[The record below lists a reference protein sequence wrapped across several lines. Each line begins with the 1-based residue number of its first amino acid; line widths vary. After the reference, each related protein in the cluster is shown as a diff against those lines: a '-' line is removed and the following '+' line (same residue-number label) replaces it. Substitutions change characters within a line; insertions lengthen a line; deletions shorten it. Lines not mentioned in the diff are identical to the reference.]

1 MYISMVKQ
9 RYELLDTLRG
19 FSLVNMIFYHFIWDL
34 IYIFSVIDN
43 VWPNLFYIWQ
53 QFICSSFI
61 FISGF
66 CWPLS
71 RNHLQRGLTIFA
83 CGILITLVT
92 YIFLPQNTIVFSI
105 LTFLGSAALFLL
117 ILPQRFLKIKP
128 LYGFILSLCLFI
140 LSKNITRGYLG
151 FSFCKISLPPEIYA
165 NHFTAYLGFP
175 HDSFSSADYFPLL
188 PWLFLFSSG
197 YYAYQYCYAKNI
209 LAKFSRKIFPPLN
222 FCGKH
227 SLFIYLIHQPLIY
240 FALSLSI
247 DF

>member
-1 MYISMVKQ
+1 MVKQ

-71 RNHLQRGLTIFA
+71 HNHLRRGLTIFA

-92 YIFLPQNTIVFSI
+92 YIFLPQNTIVFGI

-117 ILPQRFLKIKP
+117 ILPQQLLKIKP

-151 FSFCKISLPPEIYA
+151 FSFCKISQ
-165 NHFTAYLGFP
+165 
-175 HDSFSSADYFPLL
+175 SF
-188 PWLFLFSSG
+188 
-197 YYAYQYCYAKNI
+197 QI
-209 LAKFSRKIFPPLN
+209 
-222 FCGKH
+222 
-227 SLFIYLIHQPLIY
+227 
-240 FALSLSI
+240 
-247 DF
+247 

>member
-19 FSLVNMIFYHFIWDL
+19 FSLVNMVLYHFIWDL

-43 VWPNLFYIWQ
+43 ALPNLFYIWQ

-66 CWPLS
+66 CWSLS
-71 RNHLQRGLTIFA
+71 RNHFRRGLTVFT
-83 CGILITLVT
+83 CGMLITSAT
-92 YIFLPQNTIVFSI
+92 YIFTPQNTIIFGI
-105 LTFLGSAALFLL
+105 LTFLGSAALFWL
-117 ILPQRFLKIKP
+117 IPSKQQIKIKP

-140 LSKNITRGYLG
+140 LSKNITHGYL
-151 FSFCKISLPPEIYA
+151 SFFTYKISLPPEIYA
-165 NHFTAYLGFP
+165 NYFTAYLGFP

-197 YYAYQYCYAKNI
+197 YYAYQYCYNKK
-209 LAKFSRKIFPPLN
+209 LLMKFCRKILPPFN

-227 SLFIYLIHQPLIY
+227 SLIIYLIHQPIIY
-240 FALSLSI
+240 FTLSLSI